1 MSAISSA
8 VERARKASASIARI
22 ERAIENAPEDE
33 SLHLNLSS
41 ARKLALQATHQL
53 RKAAEFKHIDIC
65 SYRLMPE
72 LADNYLLAN
81 VSRSYLEF
89 QNLFS
94 QIHDSLKNGAKQ
106 KAQIGDE
113 ARHESALEFGYSY
126 SGSLGVV
133 LLASSE
139 RGFFEGKLDKSVD
152 AFFEVVSMD
161 AMKDA
166 KSTAQQF
173 GKAVLKRLYDV
184 RWTRSDGRE
193 LGRVI
198 ERDRMANMLSILS
211 QASDEKTDPL
221 ELEGILVGGDV
232 MSGAF
237 HFVVPDGDSIR
248 GSFDQFSDIGE
259 LTLDKRYIA
268 KIDRTTVERYATDE
282 VTKKYVLRS
291 LSSPKP
297 NDNGRG

>member
-1 MSAISSA
+1 
-8 VERARKASASIARI
+8 
-22 ERAIENAPEDE
+22 
-33 SLHLNLSS
+33 
-41 ARKLALQATHQL
+41 
-53 RKAAEFKHIDIC
+53 
-65 SYRLMPE
+65 
-72 LADNYLLAN
+72 
-81 VSRSYLEF
+81 
-89 QNLFS
+89 
-94 QIHDSLKNGAKQ
+94 
-106 KAQIGDE
+106 
-113 ARHESALEFGYSY
+113 
-126 SGSLGVV
+126 
-133 LLASSE
+133 
-139 RGFFEGKLDKSVD
+139 
-152 AFFEVVSMD
+152 
-161 AMKDA
+161 
-166 KSTAQQF
+166 
-173 GKAVLKRLYDV
+173 
-184 RWTRSDGRE
+184 
-193 LGRVI
+193 
-198 ERDRMANMLSILS
+198 MLSILS

>member
-1 MSAISSA
+1 
-8 VERARKASASIARI
+8 
-22 ERAIENAPEDE
+22 
-33 SLHLNLSS
+33 
-41 ARKLALQATHQL
+41 
-53 RKAAEFKHIDIC
+53 
-65 SYRLMPE
+65 MPE

-173 GKAVLKRLYDV
+173 GKAVLKRLYDWSEANVEGGFATDV